1 MAPASPGLSLHSRQE
16 KGGRAKGKLPSLHV
30 PYLFILEN
38 KAFFRD
44 FCLYLIGQ
52 NSFTMLPVTAKKA
65 EVHPFYFLMLTR
77 KEGKEKRLEG
87 GRNGTQYLVTMND
100 TIKSMF

>member
-1 MAPASPGLSLHSRQE
+1 M
-16 KGGRAKGKLPSLHV
+16 

-52 NSFTMLPVTAKKA
+52 NSFTLLSVPAKKA
-65 EVHPFYFLMLTR
+65 GVQPFYFLMLTR

-100 TIKSMF
+100 MIKSIF